1 MFAQKLPN
9 SETDERLIKSKG
21 VSPPPET
28 ADNKN
33 WRRFSSRITAFVK
46 GKKESQNQGQLL
58 YQVVSPVLQDQ
69 REGPSNQR
77 GERNEV

>member
-1 MFAQKLPN
+1 MKALPQQN
-9 SETDERLIKSKG
+9 HS
-21 VSPPPET
+21 
-28 ADNKN
+28 
-33 WRRFSSRITAFVK
+33 AFVK